1 MAPVA
6 TASLENLQQR
16 YLYSPS
22 TGEEARVA
30 LRFPLA
36 LSEDGGQQQTLL
48 AAWVERGWLR
58 TPMPQALAPDL
69 HLLILSREVSGH
81 FLVAAGVS
89 RSQRRRLA
97 EQHQALLL
105 ARLTSDAGGNSGTA
119 SAKPSEDT
127 ELA

>member
-1 MAPVA
+1 M
-6 TASLENLQQR
+6 
-16 YLYSPS
+16 
-22 TGEEARVA
+22 A

-36 LSEDGGQQQTLL
+36 LSEDAGQQQALL
-48 AAWVERGWLR
+48 ATWAERGWLR

-69 HLLILSREVSGH
+69 QLLVLSREVSGH

-105 ARLTSDAGGNSGTA
+105 AQLTPDTSSASGT
-119 SAKPSEDT
+119 SAKPREDT
-127 ELA
+127 ELAA

>member
-1 MAPVA
+1 MPWG
-6 TASLENLQQR
+6 QDG

-22 TGEEARVA
+22 TDEEARVA

-36 LSEDGGQQQTLL
+36 VTDDADQQQALL
-48 AAWVERGWLR
+48 AAWAERGWLR
-58 TPMPQALAPDL
+58 TRTPQVLSPDL
-69 HLLILSREVSGH
+69 QLLVLSREVSGH

-105 ARLTSDAGGNSGTA
+105 AQLASTASGT
-119 SAKPSEDT
+119 SAKHQEDA
-127 ELA
+127 ELAA